1 MSLDKNHL
9 LHRIFRIVRKL
20 LLNRYSLAFLYL
32 RGEGIEI
39 GALHNPLEV
48 SPGARVRYVDRMS
61 VSDLRR
67 QYPELNG
74 KKLVPVDM
82 VADGELLESI
92 GDDSQDFVI
101 ANHFVE
107 QCQNPL
113 LAIENMLRVLRPEGI
128 LYLAL
133 PDMRYTF
140 DRDRPVTPLAH
151 LIRDYEEGSQWS
163 RRGHFEEWVCH
174 VNGVDDPL
182 VMKRQVEELLAK
194 QYSIHY
200 HAWTQLEMTE
210 MLLHLRG
217 QFPFDI
223 EIMLKYKN
231 EVIFI
236 VRKGTA

>member
-1 MSLDKNHL
+1 MSLDENYL
-9 LHRIFRIVRKL
+9 PHRILRIFRKL
-20 LLNRYSLAFLYL
+20 LLNRFSLAFLYL
-32 RGEGIEI
+32 RGEGIEV
-39 GALHNPLEV
+39 GALHNPLKV
-48 SPGARVRYVDRMS
+48 APGARVRYVDRMS

-82 VADGELLESI
+82 VADGEHLESI

-107 QCQNPL
+107 HCQNPL
-113 LAIENMLRVLRPEGI
+113 LAIENMLRVLRLEGV

-133 PDMRYTF
+133 PDKRFTF
-140 DRDRPVTPLAH
+140 DLDRPVTPLAH
-151 LIRDYEEGSQWS
+151 LIRDYEEGPQWS

-174 VNGVDDPL
+174 VNGVHDPL
-182 VMKRQVEELLAK
+182 EVQRQVEELLAK

-217 QFPFDI
+217 HFPFDI
-223 EIMLKYKN
+223 EVMLKYKN
-231 EVIFI
+231 EVIYI
-236 VRKGTA
+236 VRKGGA